1 MKQMAVI
8 SGTAN
13 RPLAEAIVLE
23 LNFRFIPDRVTHL
36 TETKI
41 MRFRDGEVYC
51 SIEETVRG
59 SDVFIIQPTCSPAND
74 NLMELLLIVDAAR
87 RASAGSITAV
97 IPYFGYARQDRK
109 VAKRDPISA
118 KLVATMLEAAGVD
131 RIITMDLHAKQIQGF
146 FNIPVDNLSAA
157 SYFADY
163 FREQFDPEAVCIVS
177 PDFGG
182 VARARKI
189 AEKMGV
195 ANIAIIDKNR
205 SKANECEVMHIIGD
219 VKGKHCIMFDD
230 IIDTAG
236 TLCKAA
242 DALYEAGCGRVVACA
257 THAVLSDGAVERI
270 AKSRLDEVHVLDTI
284 PQSLMDEDCYA
295 VATQHRSARMF
306 AEAITGVYFDTAIGG
321 LCV

>member
-13 RPLAEAIVLE
+13 RPLAEAIVQD
-23 LNFRFIPDRVTHL
+23 LNYLIPDRRRIHL

-41 MRFRDGEVYC
+41 MRFKDGEVYC

-59 SDVFIIQPTCSPAND
+59 SDVFIIQPTCAPAND

-118 KLVATMLEAAGVD
+118 KLVATMLEAAGVN
-131 RIITMDLHAKQIQGF
+131 RIITMELHAKQIQGF

-157 SYFADY
+157 SHFAYYFWGL
-163 FREQFDPEAVCIVS
+163 FDPKEVCIVS

-195 ANIAIIDKNR
+195 ENIAIIDKNR
-205 SKANECEVMHIIGD
+205 AKANECEVMHIIGD

-242 DALYEAGCGRVVACA
+242 DALVEAGCGKVVACA

-270 AKSRLDEVHVLDTI
+270 ANSKLDEVHVLDTI
-284 PQSLMDEDCYA
+284 PQSLS
-295 VATQHRSARMF
+295 VAKQHSSARMF
-306 AEAITGVYFDTAIGG
+306 AEAIKGVFLDTAIGG